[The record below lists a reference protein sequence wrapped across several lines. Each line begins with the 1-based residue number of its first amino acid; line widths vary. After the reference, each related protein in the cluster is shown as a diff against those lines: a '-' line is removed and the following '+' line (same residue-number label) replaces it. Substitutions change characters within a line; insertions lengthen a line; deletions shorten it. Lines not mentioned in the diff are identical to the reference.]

1 MANRVDSRFEVTGI
15 TLHVAGPQQ
24 LSLDAHLY
32 TAGTGRKR
40 STGDV
45 LTVALGGLLVYCL
58 DPVPARTFAQVWG
71 EVATTAAGV
80 LPERLDADAVLPGRG
95 RNHVGVLLRV
105 AGDQGAP
112 GWNVVPAG
120 ASQDGR
126 AYARVRIG
134 LLTVFAH
141 DTLAVQAWAQAWAEA
156 SDAARRLWPAPDRRE
171 ATGRRERDR
180 TAGTGEPSRSTVAG

>member
-58 DPVPARTFAQVWG
+58 DPDPARTFAQVWS

-80 LPERLDADAVLPGRG
+80 LPERLDPDAELPGRG

-105 AGDQGAP
+105 AGDQGP
-112 GWNVVPAG
+112 PEWNVLPAG

-126 AYARVRIG
+126 AHARVRIG
-134 LLTVFAH
+134 RLTVFAH
-141 DTLAVQAWAQAWAEA
+141 DCLGVRAWAQAWAEA
-156 SDAARRLWPAPDRRE
+156 SAAARRLWPAPDGRE
-171 ATGRRERDR
+171 ADERRGRARIARTGQL
-180 TAGTGEPSRSTVAG
+180 SRSTATG